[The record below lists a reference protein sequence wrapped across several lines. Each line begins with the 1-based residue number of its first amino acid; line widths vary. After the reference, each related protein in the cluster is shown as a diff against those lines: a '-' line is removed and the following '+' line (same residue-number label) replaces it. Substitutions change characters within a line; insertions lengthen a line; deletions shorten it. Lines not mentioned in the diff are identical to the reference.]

1 MRLAQSFRR
10 VHSLCTP
17 GGWIMGHKVS
27 IAADEAL
34 RSSQVR
40 PALAQSRRLRLFAVF
55 ILYVAQGVPL
65 GLFWFAIPAWMA
77 ANGAGATDI
86 AFVLGL
92 TALPW
97 SLKLVNGFI
106 MDRYT
111 FLAMGRRR
119 IWLIGAQ
126 LVMIALL
133 IGCALLS
140 PGVKDIVLLGGI
152 SFAVNAATT
161 FQDVAVDGLAVDIME
176 EEERARASG
185 MMFGGQAIGMALS
198 TALSGAAIAAYGPS
212 AAYLLSALF
221 IGVVTIL
228 VLGTRERP
236 GERLLPWSSGK
247 ATAANLSIQA
257 DRWWP
262 ILKHTF
268 KSIVRPVSLIYVPL
282 IMLNGM
288 LYGVLT
294 GTTPLIATNYAGWA
308 EDQVTA
314 VSGIGQMVAGIAGMT
329 IGGFL
334 GDKIGAKNAS
344 ALFFGFWLTLCAT
357 MFLAE
362 PFWSNG
368 QFLTI
373 FIVAWL
379 ALNTLTIVAL
389 LPIAMR
395 LCNRTVAA
403 TQFTL
408 YMALS
413 NFGISMGAGLL
424 GLADLLGGIASLFGL
439 LAVANVAAILIL
451 IIVRFPTRQIE
462 NSTAEHLPHQDGLV
476 PVVD

>member
-1 MRLAQSFRR
+1 MVQEVSGTVAGDEGSSWP
-10 VHSLCTP
+10 SL
-17 GGWIMGHKVS
+17 
-27 IAADEAL
+27 
-34 RSSQVR
+34 R
-40 PALAQSRRLRLFAVF
+40 PALAQSRKLRLFSVF
-55 ILYVAQGVPL
+55 ILYVAQGVPI

-77 ANGAGATDI
+77 ANGAGAADV

-140 PGVKDIVLLGGI
+140 PGVEDILLLGGI
-152 SFAVNAATT
+152 GFAVNAATT

-185 MMFGGQAIGMALS
+185 MMFGGQAIGMSIS
-198 TALSGAAIAAYGPS
+198 TALSGAAIAAYGPG
-212 AAYLLSALF
+212 AAYLLSALL
-221 IGVVTIL
+221 IGVVTVL
-228 VLGTRERP
+228 VLVSRERP
-236 GERLLPWSSGK
+236 GERLLPWSSGA
-247 ATAANLSIQA
+247 ATSANLAVQA

-268 KSIVRPVSLIYVPL
+268 KSISRPVSLIYLPI
-282 IMLNGM
+282 IMLKGM
-288 LYGVLT
+288 QYGVMT
-294 GTTPLIATNYAGWA
+294 GATPLIATGSAGWA
-308 EDQVTA
+308 EGHVTA
-314 VSGIGQMVAGIAGMT
+314 ITGMGQMIAGIAGMT
-329 IGGFL
+329 IGGIL
-334 GDKIGAKNAS
+334 GDKLGAKRTTI
-344 ALFFGFWLTLCAT
+344 LFFGCWLALNST
-357 MFLAE
+357 MFLAQ
-362 PFWSNG
+362 PLWANG
-368 QFLTI
+368 QFLTAYVI
-373 FIVAWL
+373 IWL
-379 ALNTLTIVAL
+379 ALDTLVTVAA

-413 NFGISMGAGLL
+413 NFGITIGASLL
-424 GLADLLGGIASLFGL
+424 GLADRMGGIASLFGL
-439 LAVANVAAILIL
+439 LAAANVVAI
-451 IIVRFPTRQIE
+451 IIMLVVRFPTRQIDH
-462 NSTAEHLPHQDGLV
+462 STAEQLPHVDGLV
-476 PVVD
+476 PVLN